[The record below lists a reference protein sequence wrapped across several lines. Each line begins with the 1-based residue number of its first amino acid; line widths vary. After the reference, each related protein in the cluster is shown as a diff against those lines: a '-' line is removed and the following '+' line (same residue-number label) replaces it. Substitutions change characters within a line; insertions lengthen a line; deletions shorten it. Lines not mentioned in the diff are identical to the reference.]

1 MKKKLVLKPFVLPT
15 IYMIMLISLLF
26 VGTNIMYSEEPSPEI
41 TYVSNTSLNND
52 VIPTLQTEEEDEI
65 VINPYTGENVT
76 IISNFYNYEENNE
89 NQENSIIKY
98 GDTYIQNSGITYTQ
112 SEPFNIVSI
121 MDGEVT
127 KVYSSDLLGNIVEIT
142 HDNEI
147 ISIYQMLDTPNVKE
161 KDKVVKGEV
170 IGKSGKSKLREEG
183 YNLQFEI
190 LKEGVSINPQTILG
204 KKIKEL

>member
-1 MKKKLVLKPFVLPT
+1 MKKKLVLKPFVLPI

-41 TYVSNTSLNND
+41 TYVSNETINSD
-52 VIPTLQTEEEDEI
+52 VIPTLEIEDDKT
-65 VINPYTGENVT
+65 VIKPFTKDGVT
-76 IISNFYNYEENNE
+76 VISNFYNYKDDAE

-98 GDTYIQNSGITYTQ
+98 VDTYIQNSGITYT
-112 SEPFNIVSI
+112 SDEEFNIVSI

-127 KVYSSDLLGNIVEIT
+127 KVYSNDLLGNIVEIT
-142 HDNEI
+142 HDKDY
-147 ISIYQMLDTPNVKE
+147 ISIYQMLQTPTVKE
-161 KDKVVKGEV
+161 KDKVIKGEV

-190 LKEGVSINPQTILG
+190 LKEGVSINPNDILG
-204 KKIKEL
+204 KNIKEL

>member
-41 TYVSNTSLNND
+41 TYVSNESINSD
-52 VIPTLQTEEEDEI
+52 IIPTLEVEDDKT
-65 VINPYTGENVT
+65 VINPFTSDKVT
-76 IISNFYNYEENNE
+76 VISNFYNYNDNAE

-98 GDTYIQNSGITYTQ
+98 IDTYIQNSGITYT
-112 SEPFNIVSI
+112 SDEEFNVVSI

-127 KVYSSDLLGNIVEIT
+127 KVYSNDLLGNIVEIT
-142 HDNEI
+142 HDKDY
-147 ISIYQMLDTPNVKE
+147 ISIYQMLQTPTVKE
-161 KDKVVKGEV
+161 KDKVIKGEV

-190 LKEGVSINPQTILG
+190 LKEGISINPNDILG
-204 KKIKEL
+204 KNIKEL

>member
-41 TYVSNTSLNND
+41 TYVSNETINSD
-52 VIPTLQTEEEDEI
+52 VIPTLEIEDDKT
-65 VINPYTGENVT
+65 VIKPFTKDGVT
-76 IISNFYNYEENNE
+76 VISNFYNYKDDAE

-98 GDTYIQNSGITYTQ
+98 VDTYIQNSGITYT
-112 SEPFNIVSI
+112 SDEEFNIVSI

-127 KVYSSDLLGNIVEIT
+127 KVYSNDLLGNIVEIT
-142 HDNEI
+142 HDKDY
-147 ISIYQMLDTPNVKE
+147 ISIYQMLQTPTVKE
-161 KDKVVKGEV
+161 KDKVIKGEV

-190 LKEGVSINPQTILG
+190 LKEGVSINPNDILG
-204 KKIKEL
+204 KNIKEL